1 MIWRVGAKKRIYFV
15 MCIITLTVTTF
26 IWTPY
31 NASTVAQGSSECS
44 KEVYVDISIGGKCID
59 RIVTKISQKELQ
71 HLVDDIEKIKEDGTL
86 SPVKKVDMILK
97 LLRDR
102 GILPST
108 ATFENLTKTATTL
121 RDILIGEK
129 YTPFISQMESLPNQK
144 NLQSEMPSEDIF
156 YTNGDDVLP
165 IGPAF
170 HVGFLASTIMI
181 SISHQITPI
190 CLEFTT
196 LKKNH
201 SQYNYTIPFLG
212 KEVNMSFVLSYGF
225 LIGEAFHSSGNLLT
239 LYLSVLPLAGK
250 PFAIYFNSP
259 AWLFAIGN
267 APISLT
273 IYSPSYTPPLYF
285 LDIVACVSGLSALA
299 VGRVDWPG

>member
-71 HLVDDIEKIKEDGTL
+71 HLVDDIEKIKEDETL

-165 IGPAF
+165 TGPAF

-181 SISHQITPI
+181 SPLRQITPLY
-190 CLEFTT
+190 LEPTAF
-196 LKKNH
+196 KWF
-201 SQYNYTIPFLG
+201 YWEGNYTIPFLG
-212 KEVNMSFVLSYGF
+212 YKINTSFVGSIAF
-225 LIGEAFHSSGNLLT
+225 LIGEALYSSGNILT
-239 LYLSVLPLAGK
+239 FYLSPIPIIGK

-259 AWLFAIGN
+259 AWFFVLGN
-267 APISLT
+267 VALSCTVYL
-273 IYSPSYTPPLYF
+273 PSRPPLYI
-285 LDIVACVSGLSALA
+285 LDIIVCVSGLSALA